1 MPLPSV
7 KHWSLLCAC
16 LQVASLR
23 QRAYVLRLYAL
34 TLLRCDMPAMLEPVL
49 SALLL
54 DPSIALSD
62 QSSQQNGL
70 APGPTGFTGQGTM
83 NPYSTPAALLG
94 LQQICSVTPEV
105 RLLNDIDGT
114 MFCNCCF
121 GLYVG

>member
-1 MPLPSV
+1 MPLSSA

-23 QRAYVLRLYAL
+23 QRAYVLHLYAL

-54 DPSIALSD
+54 DPSVALSD
-62 QSSQQNGL
+62 QTSQQNGL
-70 APGPTGFTGQGTM
+70 APGPAGFTGQGPI
-83 NPYSTPAALLG
+83 NPYSTPAALLA
-94 LQQICSVTPEV
+94 LQQICSVTLEV
-105 RLLNDIDGT
+105 RLLDDADEM
-114 MFCNCCF
+114 MFGDCCF